1 MPRYEIWHTDD
12 AGNHLELLNT
22 TQGFDYTLVDGDVG
36 WINVPMPFDNG
47 RIYNNPQVDNRIHI
61 YRAPI
66 GGSLQLVAV
75 GFIRRW
81 GNSMGAS
88 GLATT
93 RLSGGD
99 PNELIKRRIVAYFD
113 RTNYSIKDGPADD
126 VIKAFVRENLG
137 SLATESG
144 RDMSALG
151 VSIEVDRSAGP
162 SIEVAAAFE
171 NLLDVFQQI
180 QQTTR
185 SGGDEIFWRM
195 RPNTL
200 STFVFET
207 RTGQPGNDR
216 SFGGS
221 NPLYFGSQFGNIT
234 GATLEVLRDSE
245 INFVYAG
252 GEGEGVLQNVQ
263 SASDASAI
271 SSSRWNRREGYVAAN
286 QADTV
291 AKAQDAAAA
300 EVTAKRAQLRF
311 TADLIPTPLTPLG
324 GNGWWLG
331 DKITVS
337 HLGQQITAIIRM
349 IRVSVS
355 GGGLE
360 TASARVEGFL

>member
-1 MPRYEIWHTDD
+1 MPRYEIWYTDD

-36 WINVPMPFDNG
+36 WINVPMPYDNG

-61 YRAPI
+61 YRAPD
-66 GGSLQLVAV
+66 GASLQLVAI

-81 GNSMGAS
+81 GNSMEAS

-126 VIKAFVRENLG
+126 VMKAYARENLG
-137 SLATESG
+137 SLATEAG

-151 VSIEVDRSAGP
+151 VSVQGDLSAGP
-162 SIEVAAAFE
+162 DIEIAAAFE
-171 NLLDVFQQI
+171 NLLAVFQQI

-185 SGGDEIFWRM
+185 GGGAEVFWRM
-195 RPNTL
+195 RAATPD
-200 STFVFET
+200 TFIFET

-216 SFGGS
+216 SFDGN

-234 GATLEVLRDSE
+234 NATMETLRDSE

-263 SASDASAI
+263 SASDATAVAA
-271 SSSRWNRREGYVAAN
+271 SRWNRREGYVAAS
-286 QADTV
+286 QANTV
-291 AKAQDAAAA
+291 AKVQDAAAA
-300 EVTAKRAQLRF
+300 EVIAKRAQLRF

-331 DKITVS
+331 DKITIS

-360 TASARVEGFL
+360 TASARVEGIL